1 MSFRSRLTCTKRAEL
16 SQILSNIIIL
26 FTFNRTW
33 EAIRDILPAERAGG
47 QVAFLA
53 GQTLGTEIAKD
64 IGAGRVTGWTGSS
77 RHTKH

>member
-1 MSFRSRLTCTKRAEL
+1 MSFRYRLTCIKRAEL
-16 SQILSNIIIL
+16 IQILSNIIIL

-53 GQTLGTEIAKD
+53 GQTLGTEIAED
-64 IGAGRVTGWTGSS
+64 MGDGQGDGLDQCNPCS
-77 RHTKH
+77 